1 MRKRKGETAMSCE
14 GEMRRKELM
23 RKIYD

>member
-14 GEMRRKELM
+14 GVMRRKELM

>member
-14 GEMRRKELM
+14 EMRRKELM